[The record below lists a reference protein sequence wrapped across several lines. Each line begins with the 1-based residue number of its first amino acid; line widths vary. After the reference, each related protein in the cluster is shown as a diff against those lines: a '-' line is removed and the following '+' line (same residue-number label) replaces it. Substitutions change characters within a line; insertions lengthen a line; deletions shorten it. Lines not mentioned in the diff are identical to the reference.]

1 MLINRPGEGRL
12 YSDSSS
18 GEDDTSEDEAAVAE
32 AEAEAEVFDQ
42 WGELDRDAETT
53 EEETKRLAVCNMD
66 WDRVGAADLYL
77 VLSSFCPA
85 SGTVTSVQIFVSDFG
100 KERLEEEARRGPA
113 ELRVAQQDPEGEGDE
128 AKDDLGDD
136 TDEDDPEERVLPNS
150 RKEKAAEV
158 AAMARVRQY
167 QVFVGVLQRNP
178 QTDNFN
184 FQVNRLKYYY
194 AVAEFDSIETAS
206 RWLLNLRFHKFD
218 YIFMT

>member
-1 MLINRPGEGRL
+1 MFNSSFKFIPLGEGRL

-100 KERLEEEARRGPA
+100 RERLEEEARLGPA
-113 ELRVAQQDPEGEGDE
+113 ELRVAQDLEVEGEE
-128 AKDDLGDD
+128 IKDAEEDD
-136 TDEDDPEERVLPNS
+136 TDEDDQEERLLPNA
-150 RKEKAAEV
+150 RKEKAAEM

-167 QVFVGVLQRNP
+167 QVLSQFCP
-178 QTDNFN
+178 
-184 FQVNRLKYYY
+184 
-194 AVAEFDSIETAS
+194 
-206 RWLLNLRFHKFD
+206 
-218 YIFMT
+218 